1 MHVPVNVRTNKQT
14 TVNKIITL
22 LNITRL
28 VKTLRLIGQEN
39 MLKTR
44 HDVFVI
50 VFYLV
55 SCYNSWLHV
64 E

>member
-1 MHVPVNVRTNKQT
+1 MHVPVNVTTNKQT

-28 VKTLRLIGQEN
+28 VKTLRLLGREN